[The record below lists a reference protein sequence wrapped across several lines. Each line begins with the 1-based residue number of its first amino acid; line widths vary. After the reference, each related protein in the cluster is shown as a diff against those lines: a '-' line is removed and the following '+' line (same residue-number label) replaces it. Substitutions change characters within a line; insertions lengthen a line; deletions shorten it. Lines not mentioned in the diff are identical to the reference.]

1 LTTQPTFFVF
11 LTFKNILWNSFD
23 FAKGRG
29 RQASV
34 FLSFFKIFIKNNN
47 LSIYL
52 CINGKLYCL
61 LWEKEPKQ
69 GTPTPSMFF
78 FQFCDVAQV
87 VIGVHKYI

>member
-1 LTTQPTFFVF
+1 LILQKGGEGGWFFSF
-11 LTFKNILWNSFD
+11 ILKF
-23 FAKGRG
+23 
-29 RQASV
+29 
-34 FLSFFKIFIKNNN
+34 NN

-69 GTPTPSMFF
+69 GTTTHQCFF

>member
-1 LTTQPTFFVF
+1 MGFFLFYLISF
-11 LTFKNILWNSFD
+11 L
-23 FAKGRG
+23 
-29 RQASV
+29 
-34 FLSFFKIFIKNNN
+34 NN

-61 LWEKEPKQ
+61 LWAKEPKQ
-69 GTPTPSMFF
+69 GTTTHQCFI